1 MNELELYDACRVLF
15 GKEVRIDRQFLE
27 YIQPSG
33 VKSAYRKMAL
43 ATHPDRIAAMGPEN
57 QAAAGGDFRVV
68 ADAYEKLT
76 KYLKLREGGFRF
88 KTNYSTYG
96 ESTQRRDYSAKTWQN
111 APQKTAQSAAK
122 DSSSSSSAWK
132 TNSYYGGSTWQD
144 TQQKETSASNYSGN
158 YGYTQKASYATIDSQ
173 KTSTYSYQQ
182 KAMPKRK
189 LRIGEYLYYSGVVA
203 WKDLIA
209 SIVWQ
214 TKQRQRIGEIA
225 TRWGW
230 LNEGKILDIMKS
242 RNRGE
247 RLGDALVRLKIITP
261 FQCNMLVW
269 QQQKSQNPLG
279 KYFTAEQ
286 LISESDLNR
295 HLTNLKSHN
304 QNIDKPTSSG

>member
-43 ATHPDRIAAMGPEN
+43 ATHPDRIAALGVN
-57 QAAAGGDFRVV
+57 LQTGQCGDFRVV
-68 ADAYEKLT
+68 AAAYEKLT
-76 KYLKLREGGFRF
+76 KYLKLRESGYRF
-88 KTNYSTYG
+88 KTNYSTYSEG
-96 ESTQRRDYSAKTWQN
+96 TQRKDYSAKTWQHPAQN
-111 APQKTAQSAAK
+111 TAQNATN
-122 DSSSSSSAWK
+122 SSSDKTWK
-132 TNSYYGGSTWQD
+132 ANSYYSGSTWQN
-144 TQQKETSASNYSGN
+144 TQQKATAAPNFSGN
-158 YGYTQKASYATIDSQ
+158 SGFTQKSAFASLDSQ
-173 KTSTYSYQQ
+173 KTSSYSYQQ
-182 KAMPKRK
+182 KSVPKRK

-214 TKQRQRIGEIA
+214 TKQRQRLGEIA
-225 TRWGW
+225 ARWGW
-230 LNEGKILDIMKS
+230 LTEGKILEIMKS

-279 KYFTAEQ
+279 KYFTAER
-286 LISESDLNR
+286 LVSENDLTR